1 MPARAMEY
9 RKGSCMKTF
18 DFPVGYHAF
27 NPVKI
32 INFQLNRWYSLGYA
46 RLEDMKWAGGQIRS
60 FDDWKA
66 VMTGLAEKAV
76 SEERWINAAFS
87 YRAAE
92 FFVLPSDPDKE
103 KLYDRFADLFYNRA
117 CAGEP
122 IERHEIP
129 YAGSYLPALRI
140 PSARTPVRG
149 TVVIHGGFD
158 SFIEEWYSCA
168 TFFAANGFDVV
179 MFEGP
184 GQGAALKKAG
194 LPLTHEWEKPV
205 GAILN
210 HFGLEDVTLL
220 GISMGGWM
228 CLRAAAFE
236 PRIKRVIASSI
247 AFDYMQFLPGP
258 ARILF
263 GYLFRFRGLMDWLGY
278 LKMKASFQERWG
290 INNLMYITKT
300 GTPMDGT
307 DVLLRFNEENQHPDL
322 IKQDVLILTGAEDH
336 FIPLKMHDKQVNAL
350 KNARSVTARI
360 FTEKDQGQN
369 HCQIGNIGLALDV
382 MLKWIG
388 EKS

>member
-1 MPARAMEY
+1 
-9 RKGSCMKTF
+9 
-18 DFPVGYHAF
+18 
-27 NPVKI
+27 VKI
-32 INFQLNRWYSLGYA
+32 INFQINRWYSLGYA
-46 RLEDMKWAGGQIRS
+46 RLEDMKWAGGQIRT

-76 SEERWINAAFS
+76 SGERWINAAFY

-103 KLYDRFADLFYNRA
+103 KFYDRFADLFYNKDFFS
-117 CAGEP
+117 EP

-129 YAGSYLPALRI
+129 YAGSYLPSLRI
-140 PSARTPVRG
+140 PSARKPVRG

-168 TFFAANGFDVV
+168 TFFAASGYDVV

-236 PRIKRVIASSI
+236 PRITQAIASSI
-247 AFDYMQFLPGP
+247 AFDYMQIPPLPIQVLARFLLQFP
-258 ARILF
+258 
-263 GYLFRFRGLMDWLGY
+263 GLMDYLAG
-278 LKMKASFQERWG
+278 LKMKASYQERWG
-290 INNLMYITKT
+290 INNLMYITKIPSPVEAS
-300 GTPMDGT
+300 G
-307 DVLLRFNEENQHPDL
+307 VLLRFNEQNLHSDL
-322 IKQDVLILTGAEDH
+322 VNQDVLILTGAEDH

-360 FTEKDQGQN
+360 FTEEDQGQN
-369 HCQIGNIGLALDV
+369 HCQIGNIGLSLDV
-382 MLKWIG
+382 MLKWIE

>member
-1 MPARAMEY
+1 
-9 RKGSCMKTF
+9 MKTF
-18 DFPVGYHAF
+18 DFPVGYHALH
-27 NPVKI
+27 PVKI

-46 RLEDMKWAGGQIRS
+46 RLEDVKWAGVQIRT
-60 FDDWKA
+60 FDDWKG

-76 SEERWINAAFS
+76 SDERWINAAFY

-92 FFVLPSDPDKE
+92 FFVFPSDPDKE
-103 KLYDRFADLFYNRA
+103 RLYDRFSSLVYEKAF
-117 CAGEP
+117 AGEP
-122 IERHEIP
+122 IERSLVP
-129 YAGSYLPALRI
+129 YGGSYLPALRI
-140 PSARTPVRG
+140 PSAQTTARG
-149 TVVIHGGFD
+149 TIVIHGGFD

-168 TFFAANGFDVV
+168 TFFAAKGFDVI

-205 GAILN
+205 GAILDY
-210 HFGLEDVTLL
+210 FGLTDVTLL

-258 ARILF
+258 ARVLF
-263 GYLFRFRGLMDWLGY
+263 RYLFRFRGLMDWLGE
-278 LKMKASFQERWG
+278 LKMRASFQERWG

-300 GTPMDGT
+300 ATPMDGT

-322 IKQDVLILTGAEDH
+322 VKQDVLILTGAEDH
-336 FIPLKMHDKQVNAL
+336 FIPLKMHYKQVNAL
-350 KNARSVTARI
+350 KNARSLTARI
-360 FTEKDQGQN
+360 FTSEDQAQN
-369 HCQIGNIGLALDV
+369 HCQVGNIGLALDV
-382 MLKWIG
+382 MLTWIE